1 MENNQINSLL
11 RRFLNGL
18 YMPGDIQKL
27 KDTLDTK
34 SGYEEVERTMDDVWG
49 DISGTSPSSD
59 SYRKYAK
66 EAQELLN
73 TTKQKEYGKRS
84 WAKQLLKY
92 AAIICLVFLS
102 GLGAKGL
109 FNRVVDANV
118 TYIEVMAANKEHK
131 TVILPDGTTV
141 ILNSCSSLRYPDKF
155 VADNRL
161 VEMKGEGFFQVSK
174 DEEHPFIVRTTE
186 GDVKV
191 LGTSFNIKSYRDDN
205 LFAVSVR
212 TGKVEVQM
220 EETLMRLL
228 PDECLV
234 YNKKNGDIT
243 KRKENVEKITS
254 WIQGGLYF
262 NNTPIQ
268 SIVSDLERMYC
279 CRIELDPNCV
289 FDETLFGEHDNNSLE
304 SVLKSIQYSTGIKY
318 KKEGTRIV
326 LYK

>member
-1 MENNQINSLL
+1 
-11 RRFLNGL
+11 
-18 YMPGDIQKL
+18 
-27 KDTLDTK
+27 
-34 SGYEEVERTMDDVWG
+34 
-49 DISGTSPSSD
+49 
-59 SYRKYAK
+59 
-66 EAQELLN
+66 
-73 TTKQKEYGKRS
+73 
-84 WAKQLLKY
+84 
-92 AAIICLVFLS
+92 
-102 GLGAKGL
+102 
-109 FNRVVDANV
+109 
-118 TYIEVMAANKEHK
+118 
-131 TVILPDGTTV
+131 
-141 ILNSCSSLRYPDKF
+141 
-155 VADNRL
+155 
-161 VEMKGEGFFQVSK
+161 MKGEGFFQVSK

-268 SIVSDLERMYC
+268 SIVSDLERMYG